1 MVFDYSDDLNYFFK
15 YSQLFSIMRFFFRF
29 GGTEAATFCILT
41 ALCMHLEYEKHADV
55 YMYAKLYHNK
65 RPGIWQVCDDYLFLY
80 EAIATVKQ
88 NLELLPKANLMK
100 AAVME
105 EKTIDQYQSDN
116 KSFNGCL
123 MNNGVSKC
131 ITDTME
137 LISERDPLESQT
149 CKVLESNSIA
159 D

>member
-1 MVFDYSDDLNYFFK
+1 MVK
-15 YSQLFSIMRFFFRF
+15 TTFFFRF

-65 RPGIWQVCDDYLFLY
+65 RPGIWQMSDDYLFLY
-80 EAIATVKQ
+80 EAIASMKEDVQ
-88 NLELLPKANLMK
+88 LLPKPVVAK
-100 AAVME
+100 ATVTE
-105 EKTIDQYQSDN
+105 EKSIDQYQSDN

-123 MNNGVSKC
+123 MNNGGSKC

-137 LISERDPLESQT
+137 LISERDPLESQA
-149 CKVLESNSIA
+149 CKVLENNSNA